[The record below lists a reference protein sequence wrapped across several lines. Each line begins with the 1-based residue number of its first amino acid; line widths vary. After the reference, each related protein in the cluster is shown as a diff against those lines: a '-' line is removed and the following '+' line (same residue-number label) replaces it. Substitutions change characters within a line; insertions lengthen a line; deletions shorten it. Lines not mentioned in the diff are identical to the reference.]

1 MGQPFDLDIHIDKSI
16 TGGTFTNYDTV
27 QGKVVLKVYTD
38 TTFSNIQV
46 KLEGVSKTMMEVM
59 KEKKDK
65 KPKPIYETHKLLY
78 DTQTVFPTAQERNL
92 SNNKGL
98 AMVPGRYVY
107 PFKFTIPL
115 NNGCSKISAIKNMVQ
130 FHHNASNSGIDLIN
144 DKNAHIKT
152 ILPPSFGGMGDVA
165 QIQYFIKATAKR
177 PSFLRMNI
185 RVVEP
190 FVFLP
195 VDNPKLLKN
204 DNLQAYTRRAFV
216 LKNKYPEIVGV
227 YEQIIPPP
235 RRNNSSPSSPKT
247 PTRRKSSGFLK
258 SMFGGGDETS
268 RRNSS
273 PNIPQGQQDHHHQR
287 RQSQPI
293 RQSMNYSHV
302 RPQDLHV
309 KPIDLKVGF
318 EVRFRYPAYVIPSKL
333 PNYQLLLISEMPPS
347 KFQLFNGESSGLG
360 KIYLRM
366 LKIELVS
373 QTNVYVTSYKNTVVT
388 KETVFYNDRLK
399 MALDLAYCKKSQLTT
414 ENGDP
419 MYEIKI
425 PRSTFE
431 NAIIPDCFA
440 PSFKTCNIDRNYRLV
455 VTAGFSDS
463 PGYDMA
469 QLVSLDTKIHVLTG
483 MEPIL
488 DDYDERDSSDLP
500 SITFPSHTSTQIPD
514 IPNIPEIPPIPELPP
529 LSAEEQQR
537 EQLGQQRQQQQE
549 ESHMMQDFQVQSTF
563 TINSTPDN
571 SGRLPTY
578 DEVMHNDALYNRRAF
593 EQNPQLYSRFEG

>member
-1 MGQPFDLDIHIDKSI
+1 MGQPFDLDILIDKSI

-38 TTFSNIQV
+38 TSFSNIQV
-46 KLEGVSKTMMEVM
+46 KLEGFSKTMMEVM

-92 SNNKGL
+92 SSNKGL

-115 NNGCSKISAIKNMVQ
+115 NNRCSTISAIKSMVQ
-130 FHHNASNSGIDLIN
+130 FHHKSSNSGIDLIN
-144 DKNAHIKT
+144 DKNAHIKS

-165 QIQYFIKATAKR
+165 QIQYFIKVTAKR
-177 PSFLRMNI
+177 PSFLKRNV

-195 VDNPKLLKN
+195 VDNPKLLKS
-204 DNLQAYTRRAFV
+204 DNHQAYTRRAFV

-235 RRNNSSPSSPKT
+235 KRNNSTLSSPKK
-247 PTRRKSSGFLK
+247 PTQRKSSGFLK
-258 SMFGGGDETS
+258 SMFGGGDEPS
-268 RRNSS
+268 RRHSS
-273 PNIPQGQQDHHHQR
+273 PNIPQGQQQQHHHQR
-287 RQSQPI
+287 RQSQPLHQNI
-293 RQSMNYSHV
+293 DYFQV

-309 KPIDLKVGF
+309 KPINLKIGF

-333 PNYQLLLISEMPPS
+333 PNYQLLLITAMPPS

-399 MALDLAYCKKSQLTT
+399 FALDLAYCTKSQLTT

-440 PSFKTCNIDRNYRLV
+440 PSFKTCNIDRSYRLV

-463 PGYDMA
+463 PGSDMT

-488 DDYDERDSSDLP
+488 DDYDERESSDLP
-500 SITFPSHTSTQIPD
+500 SITFPSRTSQQIPV
-514 IPNIPEIPPIPELPP
+514 IPIIPEFARIPELPP
-529 LSAEEQQR
+529 LSTEERQR
-537 EQLGQQRQQQQE
+537 ERLDQQQQQQQ
-549 ESHMMQDFQVQSTF
+549 SHAVQDSQVQN
-563 TINSTPDN
+563 TINITPDN

-593 EQNPQLYSRFEG
+593 EENPENYSRFEG